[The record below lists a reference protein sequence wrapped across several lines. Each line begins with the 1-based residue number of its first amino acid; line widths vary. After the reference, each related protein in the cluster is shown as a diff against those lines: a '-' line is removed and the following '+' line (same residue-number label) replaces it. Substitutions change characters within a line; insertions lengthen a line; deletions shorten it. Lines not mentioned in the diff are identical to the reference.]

1 MKKIIILTTL
11 VLSLLLSFGGVMIV
25 KYYKDIAETGLK
37 DKLPYGWGKDAT
49 VILLA
54 GQSNAAGCSRDDY
67 LRKNVSAEKYKEYED
82 GYDNVYINYFASGT
96 NQSRAFV
103 KCSVRQGE
111 GFEPGFFGPELG
123 LAEKLNDLY
132 PDRTFFII
140 KYAWGGTNLYEQWLS
155 PSAGE
160 VGPLYQNFVEYVRS
174 SISYLETKNYNV
186 NLEAM
191 CWMQGEADSI
201 DEENTNKYEMNLSCF
216 ITDIRSEFSDYA
228 SNNGIAFVDAYISSS
243 FFWKHYIQINQAKKA
258 VADSSPMNV
267 VIDTISYGLSI
278 TEEPENEPDLY
289 HYDSLSEI
297 KLGHLFA
304 EEIAHF
310 FD

>member
-1 MKKIIILTTL
+1 LVGEKMKKIIILTTL

-111 GFEPGFFGPELG
+111 GFEPGFFGP
-123 LAEKLNDLY
+123 
-132 PDRTFFII
+132 
-140 KYAWGGTNLYEQWLS
+140 
-155 PSAGE
+155 
-160 VGPLYQNFVEYVRS
+160 
-174 SISYLETKNYNV
+174 
-186 NLEAM
+186 
-191 CWMQGEADSI
+191 
-201 DEENTNKYEMNLSCF
+201 
-216 ITDIRSEFSDYA
+216 
-228 SNNGIAFVDAYISSS
+228 
-243 FFWKHYIQINQAKKA
+243 
-258 VADSSPMNV
+258 
-267 VIDTISYGLSI
+267 
-278 TEEPENEPDLY
+278 
-289 HYDSLSEI
+289 
-297 KLGHLFA
+297 
-304 EEIAHF
+304 
-310 FD
+310 